1 MKCSYCGEEICQDEE
16 FYIVDGNI
24 CCIECCQKDTHIYY
38 TVCDNTYEEDEVI
51 PFDTKEEAII
61 WYESRISYFEYEI
74 AKIEQLNVPY
84 KDDYIERYKNEIEE
98 IQQLIEILKAEAEE
112 EKYVEM

>member
-38 TVCDNTYEEDEVI
+38 TVCDNTYEEDVVV
-51 PFDTKEEAII
+51 PFDTKEEAIAYYKEGI
-61 WYESRISYFEYEI
+61 AELEYRITEMS
-74 AKIEQLNVPY
+74 KSNVPW
-84 KDDYIERYKNEIEE
+84 KDDYIKRYKNEIKET
-98 IQQLIEILKAEAEE
+98 QDLLKALED
-112 EKYVEM
+112 KD